1 MTGDPAVTSM
11 LAVNLD
17 LKTSPASLTVQRWLR
32 RLSVGPFFRWRFS
45 GFSPQQILNRPID
58 LHLADAKLAH
68 EFYHGRFP
76 LAGRIVQ
83 TGSISPFLVVPP
95 TREWQNALHDFSW
108 LRHMEAAET
117 ELANAHARSL
127 LSDWI
132 DICGKRIHGN
142 AWDGAVTAGRIISW
156 LTYSKILYDNGN
168 ASFRKRFLR
177 SLGLQVRYLRTA
189 VKTMEMNEHRLLGY
203 VALTMA
209 SLSLPISPRVA
220 KRTTSHLE
228 RELQRQILPDGGHIS
243 RNPATLLMLLS
254 HLIALRHCFAQS
266 GEEMPEVLHAA
277 VERML
282 PALRFFQHRD
292 QSLANFNGVGPL
304 LSDRLDIIL
313 QSDETAG
320 TPFSH
325 APHSGYQRLATGG
338 TTVLVDTGKT
348 PNGTLSQTANAGC
361 LSFEMSSGIKKYVVN
376 CGVDPYG
383 PEDFRFF
390 GRLTA
395 AHSTATLNDTSSCR
409 FRRHGKADST
419 ISSGP
424 SKVVTKRLQRED
436 QSGFIALHD
445 GYAKNF
451 NVLHQRTMML
461 SNDGMVLEGA
471 DSFLRAN
478 KGQPFKAAKNIAT
491 IRFHLHPDVEVSRR
505 EDGALR
511 LEVMGA
517 DSWSFKTDASLHLE
531 DSVYFGGLRGPAK
544 TRQIVI
550 TCDIADNNEIYWAF
564 ERLTPITINAIQAP
578 MEFEIDEI

>member
-11 LAVNLD
+11 LADNLD
-17 LKTSPASLTVQRWLR
+17 FKTSTASIAVQRWAR

-58 LHLADAKLAH
+58 LHLADPYLAH

-83 TGSISPFLVVPP
+83 TGSISPFVVVPP

-108 LRHMEAAET
+108 LRHMAAAET

-127 LSDWI
+127 LGDWI

-142 AWDGAVTAGRIISW
+142 VWDGAVTAGRIISW
-156 LTYSKILYDNGN
+156 LTHSDILYESGN
-168 ASFRKRFLR
+168 TAFKKRFLR

-189 VKTMEMNEHRLLGY
+189 VKTMDLNEHRLLAHI
-203 VALTMA
+203 ALTFA
-209 SLSLPISPRVA
+209 ALALPVSQRVA
-220 KRTTSHLE
+220 KRTTRNLE
-228 RELQRQILPDGGHIS
+228 RELQKQILPDGGHIS
-243 RNPATLLMLLS
+243 RNPAILLMLLS

-266 GEEMPEVLHAA
+266 DIEVPEVLHAA

-292 QSLANFNGVGPL
+292 QSLGNFNGVGPT

-320 TPFSH
+320 NPFSH
-325 APHSGYQRLATGG
+325 APHSGYQRLAAGG
-338 TTVLVDTGKT
+338 TTVLADTGKA
-348 PNGTLSQTANAGC
+348 PSGAISKTANAGC
-361 LSFEMSSGIKKYVVN
+361 LSFEMSSGIKKFVVN

-383 PEDFRFF
+383 PEEFRFS

-395 AHSTATLNDTSSCR
+395 AHSTATINDTSSCR
-409 FRRHGKADST
+409 FRKNGRVDSAIT
-419 ISSGP
+419 AGP
-424 SKVVTKRLQRED
+424 SKVVVKRLEQD
-436 QSGFIALHD
+436 GQSGFIALHD
-445 GYAKNF
+445 GYARSF

-461 SNDGMVLEGA
+461 SDDGMVLEGA
-471 DSFLRAN
+471 DSFLKAN
-478 KGQPFKAAKNIAT
+478 KAHPFKTAKNIAT
-491 IRFHLHPDVEVSRR
+491 IRFHLHPDVEVSRS
-505 EDGALR
+505 ESGALR

-517 DSWSFKTDASLHLE
+517 DSWSFQTDAPLHLE
-531 DSVYFGGLRGPAK
+531 DSIYFCGLKGPTK

-550 TCDIADNNEIYWAF
+550 SCDIANANEVYWAF
-564 ERLTPITINAIQAP
+564 QRLSPIAKSQSNLSLDFAVDDI
-578 MEFEIDEI
+578 